1 MNIFVVH
8 WSPQRAAQMLC
19 DQHVVKMPSEGV
31 QILCTAHELQR
42 RRKRALLVSEI
53 VGYPQVATRRAKL
66 EKLREELDR
75 LEAHPHMPWQPARP
89 LEHRQHP
96 VVNWVQAKPGNI
108 LWLINH
114 TRALFEEY
122 EYRFHRTH
130 GSFEAFEI
138 ALKIKRESFPWKF
151 ASRHQRLK
159 ARSSWEWPAFYRNMT
174 FCQCMPEE
182 YQVRAK
188 RHAGTTEAYRRFYI
202 MDKSQFAR
210 WTNGRPPP
218 DWWPFST
225 NRPPHGNLLPCPSA
239 KAETSASA
247 NP

>member
-8 WSPQRAAQMLC
+8 YSPVLAAQMLC
-19 DQHVVKMPSEGV
+19 DQHVVKMPTEGV

-42 RRKRALLVSEI
+42 IRQNA
-53 VGYPQVATRRAKL
+53 
-66 EKLREELDR
+66 ELTTDILGQRVRSVDVRQR
-75 LEAHPHMPWQPARP
+75 LEQLSSCSRMPWGPSMR
-89 LEHRQHP
+89 HKRHP
-96 VVNWVQAKPGNI
+96 VINWVQAKPGNI
-108 LWLINH
+108 LWLIEH

-122 EYRFHRTH
+122 EFRFHRVH
-130 GSFEAFEI
+130 GSFDVFEE
-138 ALKIKRESFPWKF
+138 ALKIKRESFPWVF

-159 ARSSWEWPAFYRNMT
+159 ARASWQWPNFYRNMS

-182 YQVRAK
+182 YQTRSK
-188 RHAGTTEAYRRFYI
+188 RHAGTSEAYRQFYI
-202 MDKSQFAR
+202 MDKSRFAR